1 MFHERLDGSI
11 LYQVRSSALKENPRL
26 KIPNQKENMNTTT
39 TTLNIKSLIAHD
51 GNQEVVKEEKRK
63 LTILLPESYHDVIQ
77 RIALLTGNSKTAT
90 YKLAIDTLA
99 ASIGEDILFP
109 RTAAVEEK

>member
-1 MFHERLDGSI
+1 
-11 LYQVRSSALKENPRL
+11 
-26 KIPNQKENMNTTT
+26 
-39 TTLNIKSLIAHD
+39 
-51 GNQEVVKEEKRK
+51 
-63 LTILLPESYHDVIQ
+63 VIQ